1 MRASAS
7 VMSYAR
13 GRWWAARHQAQEKDS
28 PECAEG
34 GFSER
39 RPHGLIGSPHGLG
52 PAPSGLLMHRQDRR
66 VGCAQ
71 YKNPRPG
78 RDPFNIRFTRTE
90 WGTMAAAARWRRGS
104 AKRRTRER
112 PGRVGTGIHS
122 AIPAGWSATRRRPTG
137 RNLWGAAAYP
147 RAAEARHIVS
157 LLFGPGFSPSPV
169 QPPSLY
175 SSQAPS
181 SSSAGPAGPGRSGLS
196 GGVSGRD
203 GHEHVRAS
211 LV

>member
-1 MRASAS
+1 
-7 VMSYAR
+7 MSYAR

-52 PAPSGLLMHRQDRR
+52 PAPSGLFMHRQDRR

-90 WGTMAAAARWRRGS
+90 WGTTAAAARWRRGS

-112 PGRVGTGIHS
+112 PGRVGTGNPFCNPRRVVGNAAAPHG
-122 AIPAGWSATRRRPTG
+122 AKPLGRRRVSACGRSPTYRLPPVRSRLFALPGPTPSPPRRG
-137 RNLWGAAAYP
+137 RV
-147 RAAEARHIVS
+147 RRHIV
-157 LLFGPGFSPSPV
+157 LLESTIFLVGGPHRTGAERPIRRSFR
-169 QPPSLY
+169 
-175 SSQAPS
+175 
-181 SSSAGPAGPGRSGLS
+181 PGR
-196 GGVSGRD
+196 
-203 GHEHVRAS
+203 A
-211 LV
+211 